1 MTKMFTTGESGGMIC
16 GYLLYHSCN
25 TLQVWNKKNR
35 VEKSFLALIIEQ
47 LTKDKRKKMC
57 VYKFEMSEYKNKNKL
72 EKLLQENMTAKET
85 IF

>member
-1 MTKMFTTGESGGMIC
+1 MNLEEWYVNIYCAILAIPCRFEI
-16 GYLLYHSCN
+16 
-25 TLQVWNKKNR
+25 KKTR

-72 EKLLQENMTAKET
+72 EKLLQENMTIKET
-85 IF
+85 IFKV